1 MSCGPFP
8 ISAPKSVPFPCILAL
23 TLYLNAYWCFPVSIL
38 HFKFLLVFVGPDQVR
53 ACANVYVYHLLWT
66 VGVLGP
72 NLTDSVS
79 LVVWHQGWWMGP
91 WGLPWDF
98 WQCVFTL
105 ELLYQISTNLQF
117 SQHQAL
123 ESILHAHSKQ
133 LYGLSCNTTLCL
145 GFSCILNISLKSIN
159 AIFNDMSTLSLALV
173 FWLLKKGTA
182 QHLESVKQVTSVPI
196 PQFPRVDLANFCR
209 IPR

>member
-1 MSCGPFP
+1 MTQRSFWLSKLHSKLGTVAVITALGRLGQDDHKFKASLGYNEQQLKQKWAVIPSP
-8 ISAPKSVPFPCILAL
+8 AVPPNSIPFPCILAL
-23 TLYLNAYWCFPVSIL
+23 TLHLNAYWCLPVSIL
-38 HFKFLLVFVGPDQVR
+38 HSKFPLVFVGPDQVW
-53 ACANVYVYHLLWT
+53 ACANLYVYYLLWT

-117 SQHQAL
+117 SQHHAL
-123 ESILHAHSKQ
+123 ESILHAHSK
-133 LYGLSCNTTLCL
+133 
-145 GFSCILNISLKSIN
+145 
-159 AIFNDMSTLSLALV
+159 
-173 FWLLKKGTA
+173 
-182 QHLESVKQVTSVPI
+182 
-196 PQFPRVDLANFCR
+196 
-209 IPR
+209 